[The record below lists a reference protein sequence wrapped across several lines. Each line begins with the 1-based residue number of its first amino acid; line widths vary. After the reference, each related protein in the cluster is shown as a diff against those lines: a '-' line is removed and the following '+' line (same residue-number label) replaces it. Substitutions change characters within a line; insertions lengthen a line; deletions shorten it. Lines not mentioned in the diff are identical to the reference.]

1 MGLEAPWGLMF
12 LPDGSALVSE
22 RITGE
27 ILRVP
32 ARGGD
37 ATLVGVVPDVDVS
50 SEGGL
55 LGIVASPRS
64 TTTGPCSPLCR
75 GPRRTASSLLT
86 IADDYASLAVGRVLL
101 DGIRTADRHHGG
113 PLVIGPD
120 GMLWIGT
127 GDDFEPENGLFP
139 IQGVDDLRTRMT

>member
-1 MGLEAPWGLMF
+1 MTTG
-12 LPDGSALVSE
+12 PDKHEPNHCPRTSVLRPQTVD
-22 RITGE
+22 T
-27 ILRVP
+27 RVP

-50 SEGGL
+50 SEAGL
-55 LGIVASPRS
+55 LGIVESSTFNDDRTVFAS
-64 TTTGPCSPLCR
+64 GPGAEENR
-75 GPRRTASSLLT
+75 IVALT
-86 IADDYASLAVGRVLL
+86 IADDYASLAVGRVRL